1 MTNHP
6 RPFFLHAH
14 VSWLNLLSLS
24 VALQLGLSEPWAPR
38 NPTHGSELKICFV
51 GGDHY
56 FRHLDGTEVRKRLEL
71 RGKQE
76 GDAEKLVLEVHF
88 LVISS
93 KSTVLLT
100 FSTC

>member
-14 VSWLNLLSLS
+14 VSWLNLLSVS

-76 GDAEKLVLEVHF
+76 GDAESYSVGGAFPRQQYQVSRLF
-88 LVISS
+88 
-93 KSTVLLT
+93 
-100 FSTC
+100 C